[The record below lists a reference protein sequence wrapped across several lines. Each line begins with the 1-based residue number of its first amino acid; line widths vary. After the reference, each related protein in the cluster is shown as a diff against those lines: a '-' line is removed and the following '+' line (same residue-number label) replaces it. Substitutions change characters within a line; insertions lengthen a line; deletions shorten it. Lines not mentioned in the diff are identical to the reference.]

1 MTKKQL
7 EVYSFHC
14 AGLRSAVVPRYVN
27 DVMPSGAWDNY
38 TQIKIRGYIGLL
50 GERFPEA
57 FVQNWQIKQ
66 RVPNVHVHGPGLG
79 LDHLIPD
86 TEGFRD
92 SKFTLHIKNEP
103 GNYLCNS
110 VLRSIAARV
119 SISVTS
125 RFVCATVLQSSLDFH
140 RCVFRCPL

>member
-7 EVYSFHC
+7 EVYSFHR

-50 GERFPEA
+50 GERFPAA
-57 FVQNWQIKQ
+57 FVQNWKIKQ

-79 LDHLIPD
+79 LDHPIPD

-103 GNYLCNS
+103 GSYLCNS
-110 VLRSIAARV
+110 VLRSIAAGV

-125 RFVCATVLQSSLDFH
+125 GFVCATALQSSLDFH
-140 RCVFRCPL
+140 MCVFRCPL